1 MWGVWITFTPRDR
14 PERQQ
19 EPNSELMAGGQVWV
33 LGVLGNGMGMGTMGK
48 IGKNGNGNGNGG
60 WGMGMG
66 MGVTPGVVLL
76 VLGVFL
82 LG

>member
-33 LGVLGNGMGMGTMGK
+33 LGVLDNGMGMGTMGK
-48 IGKNGNGNGNGG
+48 IGNGTGNGG
-60 WGMGMG
+60 RG
-66 MGVTPGVVLL
+66 MGVTPGPRGGVVGGGC
-76 VLGVFL
+76 VSLGIET
-82 LG
+82 